1 MVVSE
6 PGRVWTVAEAK
17 ARLSEIL
24 RLAET
29 EGPQRIGKRSSFVVV
44 PERVWQE
51 HAPPE
56 RMPLG
61 QWLVE
66 NTPRGTTSKSRA
78 NAQATAKSRSST
90 MKTNERKSPGHQRGL
105 GAYEG
110 TPEPS
115 HR

>member
-1 MVVSE
+1 MLVSE

-44 PERVWQE
+44 PAELWKAKTQ
-51 HAPPE
+51 PQ
-56 RMPLG
+56 MPLG

-66 NTPRGTTSKSRA
+66 NVPRGVHLEVPD
-78 NAQATAKSRSST
+78 RSS
-90 MKTNERKSPGHQRGL
+90 NRKIPFVDD
-105 GAYEG
+105 ED
-110 TPEPS
+110 E
-115 HR
+115 